1 MVNFDWS
8 LFKKLYVN
16 AGYNVS
22 KSAVEKYKKVWER
35 RKARLMPYFDEEGRI
50 ECKINITELISSEPD
65 AFDLNE
71 IIEQNNAIPEF
82 VIPRHELKFKHIFK
96 DVLKN
101 IKFSLE
107 ELCTNRLAMARTIYI
122 ESTGKTI
129 KFPAGTKASKYFK
142 AVVENHNNDLV
153 REYADKLNLAFSVLL
168 ESLMQ
173 NAVVVLSIN
182 PLDIAMASVHTTGW
196 KSCYALEG
204 VYRTAPLAMLLDE
217 STVLAYAYLHKTEY
231 SPLGI
236 ELPKKIWRQWVNINF
251 DQNAALFMK
260 EYPKQLLFV
269 AKQVRAMVAGILN
282 THAGF
287 DPGSTW
293 VKLNINSNRIEMYN
307 SAYIYDDPACA
318 AIVLKSA
325 YDAEDVLEFSLGA
338 EGVYCFECG
347 LLRQDD
353 TQSSFH
359 CSDCSQYVCVCCGS
373 TISTEDD
380 VYCSPDGDPYC
391 ACCFDERFV
400 YCSYCNETIDRY
412 EARYVDYDYGYYC
425 DYCFDELYTYCDH
438 CDCTI
443 RREDVIAVDNDGNY
457 CDDCYDELFT
467 KCSNCDDVIRIEDA
481 VEVDCEYYCASCCK
495 ELFTEC
501 SNCGND
507 VVRIEDAV
515 EVDGKY
521 YCDDCYD
528 ELFTKC
534 SNCSDVIAVDNAVE
548 VDDEYYCDDCYD
560 ELFATYQPLVRSNL
574 V

>member
-1 MVNFDWS
+1 MVNFDWN

-16 AGYNVS
+16 AGYTVS
-22 KSAVEKYKKVWER
+22 ESAVQKYKKAWER
-35 RKARLMPYFDEEGRI
+35 HKAKLMPYFDEEGRI
-50 ECKINITELISSEPD
+50 ECKINIAELISSEPD
-65 AFDLNE
+65 VFDLNE

-82 VIPRHELKFKHIFK
+82 VIPRCELRFKRLFRN
-96 DVLKN
+96 VLKN

-107 ELCTNRLAMARTIYI
+107 ELCANRLAMARTIYI
-122 ESTGKTI
+122 ESTGKTVE
-129 KFPAGTKASKYFK
+129 FPTGTKASKYFK
-142 AVVENHNNDLV
+142 AVIENHNNDLV
-153 REYADKLNLAFSVLL
+153 REYADKLNQAFSVLL

-173 NAVVVLSIN
+173 DAVVVLSIN

-231 SPLGI
+231 CPLGI
-236 ELPKKIWRQWVNINF
+236 ELPKKIWRQWVSINF

-282 THAGF
+282 TYAGF
-287 DPGSTW
+287 DPNSTW
-293 VKLNINSNRIEMYN
+293 VKLNINSNRIKIYN

-325 YDAEDVLEFSLGA
+325 HDAEDVLEFSLGA
-338 EGVYCFECG
+338 EGVYCFECS

-353 TQSSFH
+353 TQASFH
-359 CSDCSQYVCVCCGS
+359 CSDCSQYICAYCGNA
-373 TISTEDD
+373 ISESD
-380 VYCSPDGDPYC
+380 VYRTPDGDPC
-391 ACCFDERFV
+391 CECCFDERFV
-400 YCSYCNETIDRY
+400 YCNYCNETIDRY
-412 EARYVDYDYGYYC
+412 DAHYVDYDYEYYC
-425 DYCFDELYTYCDH
+425 SQCFNELYTYCDH
-438 CDCTI
+438 CDCII
-443 RREDVIAVDNDGNY
+443 RWDDAITVDHDGNY

-467 KCSNCDDVIRIEDA
+467 ECIDCGDVIRIEDA
-481 VEVDCEYYCASCCK
+481 VEVDCEYYCASCYK

-501 SNCGND
+501 SNCGD

-515 EVDGKY
+515 DVDDEY
-521 YCDDCYD
+521 YCDNCYD

-534 SNCSDVIAVDNAVE
+534 SNCRDVIAVDSAVE
-548 VDDEYYCDDCYD
+548 VNDEYYCDDCYD
-560 ELFATYQPLVRSNL
+560 ELFVPYQPLVRSNL